1 MIESQVQENPITSYD
16 PDYFN
21 PLFLAEDRHFWF
33 RARNRIIADSLG
45 KIIDALPDGYR
56 MLEIGCGTGNVLRML
71 EKICGHGKVI
81 GTDLYAEGL
90 QFARRRVSCSLVQ
103 SDLNYPPFRQDFSII
118 GMFDVLEH
126 IEEDVAVLKNVGR
139 MLSKDGV
146 VVLTVPAFQSLYSY
160 FDEASHH
167 VRRYEIDNLHTA
179 LSKAGFRVEYIS
191 YYMALT
197 FPIVWLVRKLS
208 PLLNSRK
215 HDTSHNNN
223 NDEFVHDMAVNEL
236 RIVPVANDVLA
247 WLLTREA
254 WFISHH
260 IRIPFGT
267 SLIAIA
273 RKVE

>member
-1 MIESQVQENPITSYD
+1 MIEPQVQENPITSYD

-33 RARNRIIADSLG
+33 RSRNKIIADSLG
-45 KIIDALPDGYR
+45 KIIDSLPDGYR

-71 EKICGHGKVI
+71 EKLCSHGEVI
-81 GTDLYAEGL
+81 GTDLFAEGL

-126 IEEDVAVLKNVGR
+126 LEEDVAVLKNVGR

-167 VRRYEIDNLHTA
+167 VRRYEVDNLQSA
-179 LSKAGFRVEYIS
+179 LLKAGFRVEYVS

-208 PLLNSRK
+208 PLLNGNK
-215 HDTSHNNN
+215 HDSRGHNS
-223 NDEFVHDMAVNEL
+223 DELVHDMAVNEL
-236 RIVPVANDVLA
+236 LIVPVANEVLA

-254 WFISHH
+254 WFISRH

-267 SLIAIA
+267 SLIAVA